1 MGVASRRGM
10 QVHQPRT
17 RILLLSA
24 ATLLLL
30 SSLATSSDARP
41 RSSGWVWQGYK
52 SRQLSKPLSRTEGR
66 KRLRQVRDQVRSMAR
81 AGKKPVV
88 VFDIDDTLVRDNH
101 AGKSRAL
108 YGAVKYVKTLHK
120 AGATIVYLT
129 ARKERARTETTKM
142 LKSKRLPLS
151 SANHLLMNDTRLK
164 GDLWKVSAKPR
175 VLAHGKPLAMYDNDF
190 THVRNYR
197 KMFPGSRVF
206 RVNTISRRKD
216 PGGTGTIEV
225 IGGFFMGRKK

>member
-1 MGVASRRGM
+1 M
-10 QVHQPRT
+10 
-17 RILLLSA
+17 LSA
-24 ATLLLL
+24 C
-30 SSLATSSDARP
+30 LASPADLWARG
-41 RSSGWVWQGYK
+41 GWVWKGYK
-52 SRQLSKPLSRTEGR
+52 SRQLSKSLAKPEGR
-66 KRLRQVRDQVRSMAR
+66 KRLRQVRDQVRSLSR

-101 AGKSRAL
+101 SGKSRAL
-108 YGAVKYVKTLHK
+108 YGAVKYVKSLHK

-129 ARKERARTETTKM
+129 ARKERARTKTTAM
-142 LKSKRLPLS
+142 LKSKRLPLAGAS
-151 SANHLLMNDTRLK
+151 HLLMNDTRLK
-164 GDLWKVSAKPR
+164 GDLWKISAKPR